1 MSPRSS
7 SSHRSSFSLFMV
19 VLLAASCSDKKADQP
34 PQTVAPVTTPALP
47 VVAQATPLTTVIVH
61 KDADL
66 QIVNQS
72 LQLDL
77 AVIGGTVSSS
87 LNDFRF
93 QCKRENESD
102 FNLCPSGSIYR
113 FTNLQAGT
121 TYELTVQAVSI
132 STGAI
137 AVADTFSFT
146 VAANQ

>member
-1 MSPRSS
+1 MSPISSTSLRSF
-7 SSHRSSFSLFMV
+7 FSLLTV

-34 PQTVAPVTTPALP
+34 PQAAAPVATPALP
-47 VVAQATPLTTVIVH
+47 VVAQATPLTTLIVH

-72 LQLDL
+72 LQLEF

-93 QCKRENESD
+93 QCKREDDAD
-102 FNLCPSGSIYR
+102 FSLCPSGSIYR

-121 TYELTVQAVSI
+121 TYEITVQAVSI